1 MKYTKFIALLAI
13 AFVCSFGLNAQN
25 AKQDTVVK
33 KVKSFTFDGVK
44 SVGQDY
50 RFGIHLSPTIGTIN
64 PEDGG
69 AYVGDGSVSKLSFG
83 IILDKYIG
91 GSDRYAFSTGL
102 NIVNKGGFVKI
113 FEDSLVLDRAF
124 DDYAVP
130 EGSRMKLNLR
140 YWEIPLSLRLRT
152 DPIQEKFVGY
162 GQVGWINGFRTKA
175 KGSVADQ
182 TDVNF
187 RKETRFFNFS
197 LSLGAGVEYKFGENS
212 TAMIGLIWNR
222 GLNGMMRDIEKVHAN
237 HFAVQIGI
245 FY

>member
-1 MKYTKFIALLAI
+1 MKYIKIIALFAI
-13 AFVCSFGLNAQN
+13 AFVFSFGVNAQT

-44 SVGQDY
+44 SIGQDY
-50 RFGIHLSPTIGTIN
+50 RIGIHLSPTTGTLI
-64 PEDGG
+64 PDEGSY
-69 AYVGDGSVSKLSFG
+69 AEDGSVSKLSFG

-102 NIVNKGGFVKI
+102 NIVNKGGIMKI

-130 EGSRMKLNLR
+130 EGSRLKLNLR

-162 GQVGWINGFRTKA
+162 GQVGWVNGFRTKA
-175 KGSVADQ
+175 KGDVADL
-182 TDVNF
+182 TDENF

-197 LSLGAGVEYKFGENS
+197 MSLGAGVEYKFGENS
-212 TAMIGLIWNR
+212 TAMIGLMWNR
-222 GLNGMMRDIEKVHAN
+222 GLNGMMRDIDKVHAN
-237 HFAVQIGI
+237 HFAIQVGI